1 MARRMKI
8 SFVLMLFVI
17 SICLTAKLTSDAVK
31 EHLAVGNYVETSM
44 PMPTESPEDP
54 MVQFRTE
61 RQQLR
66 QMQKAQLNDIIYNS
80 GSDGEI
86 ILSAQTQLMDI
97 LKAEADELAIEGM
110 LQMRGFQEAIVSIDE
125 ESANILVRSETLS
138 SQDAAIIL
146 EHIVNETGISPGN
159 VKIIPIN

>member
-1 MARRMKI
+1 MGRRMKI
-8 SFVLMLFVI
+8 SLVLMLFVI

-31 EHLAVGNYVETSM
+31 EAFAAGNYVETSM
-44 PMPTESPEDP
+44 PMPTASPEDP
-54 MVQFRTE
+54 MTQFRTE

-86 ILSAQTQLMDI
+86 ILSAQTQLLDI

-110 LQMRGFQEAIVSIDE
+110 LQMRGFEEAIVSIDD
-125 ESANILVRSETLS
+125 ESANVLVRSDAIS
-138 SQDAAIIL
+138 SQDTAIIL